1 MKNFKLKHL
10 SLLIYV
16 TCICLTMINCN
27 KISQGEQRRKFE
39 FLYGLSNHASLTKE
53 LSTSLYYY
61 KYRTVDDEKLINIRN
76 DIEKIKTMP
85 NWDVS
90 LILKNEFLEILNDD
104 IKDFAD
110 LKSKNLKPDFVIHGE
125 FEVTLINERIIIF
138 IDNLNRII
146 SDVGKE

>member
-1 MKNFKLKHL
+1 M
-10 SLLIYV
+10 
-16 TCICLTMINCN
+16 
-27 KISQGEQRRKFE
+27 
-39 FLYGLSNHASLTKE
+39 
-53 LSTSLYYY
+53 YYY
-61 KYRTVDDEKLINIRN
+61 KDIAVYEEKFINIRN

-125 FEVTLINERIIIF
+125 FEVTLINERITIF